1 MTRSDEFFSR
11 AKAVLPGGVNSP
23 VRAFGAVGGH
33 PLFVSRAEGDTLCD
47 VDGKTY
53 TDYVMSWG
61 PLLLGHAHAAVVR
74 AVRRAVERGLS
85 YGAPTG
91 AETLL
96 AEEIRA
102 ACPHMEMVRLVN
114 SGTEATMS
122 AIRLARG
129 FTRRDKIIKFA
140 GCYHGHSDG
149 LLVRAG
155 SGCLTGGMPDSLGV
169 PRAYAEQ
176 TLVAEYNDAEGVQAL
191 FAAHPQEI
199 ACIIVEPVAANMGVV
214 LPTEGFLGK
223 LRRLCDEYGSLL
235 IFDEVIT
242 GFRVDYGGAA
252 NLYGICPDL
261 AAYGKIVGGGMPLAA
276 YGGRADVMSLVA
288 PLGGVYQAGTL
299 SGNPIATAAGL
310 ETLRILRERKGEL
323 YPSLAEKGARLER
336 AFREAGVAV
345 GRVGSLLSPFFA
357 SRAPRSYAEVCACDR
372 DAFVAYFR
380 SMLAAGQYVA
390 PSPFEAMFVS
400 DAHTPEH
407 IERTCDAILEACR
420 SARQG
425 AAK

>member
-33 PLFVSRAEGDTLCD
+33 PLFVSRAEGDALCD

>member
-357 SRAPRSYAEVCACDR
+357 SREPRSYAEVCACDR